1 LKGSS
6 RWLLILSFVWAIT
19 LLVLGGWWLYLLI
32 SFGEKLEELKA
43 ALGEDYDGIIKE
55 GPNLANLVKWEGG
68 TFLVLLSLL
77 SFTMLFLYLKDQK
90 KTKALQDFFAAL
102 THELKTPL
110 ASIRLQAEVIGE
122 MTAPL
127 VPKARDL
134 TMRMVED
141 VTTLETQMDKLLQL
155 SRLERGG
162 SFNLTTVDFIPY
174 LENFFQT
181 HGRGLKFKS
190 LQQQNDVVVL
200 ADEFA
205 LSLILKN
212 LVENT
217 HSHVGEEASVDLNI
231 SLDGDFVVLNYS
243 DKGQFTGDPERLSEM
258 FYKHASSQGT
268 GIGLYLVKKSL
279 EAMDGQLQLKTNPHF
294 EVIIKLRRGAAE

>member
-1 LKGSS
+1 MKDSS
-6 RWLLILSFVWAIT
+6 RWLLILSFVWALT

-43 ALGEDYDGIIKE
+43 ALGEDYDGLVKE

-68 TFLVLLSLL
+68 TFMVLLCLL
-77 SFTMLFLYLKDQK
+77 SFTMIFLYLKDQK

-122 MTAPL
+122 MTSPV
-127 VPKARDL
+127 VPKAREL

-162 SFNLTTVDFIPY
+162 SFNLATVDFIPY
-174 LENFFQT
+174 LENFFQS
-181 HGRGLKFKS
+181 HGRGLRFSS
-190 LQQQNDVVVL
+190 LDSYDDVVVL

-217 HSHVGEEASVDLNI
+217 HSHVGENASVDLLI
-231 SLDGDFVVLNYS
+231 SQEGDYVVFNYQ
-243 DKGQFTGDPERLSEM
+243 DKGQFKGDPERLSQM
-258 FYKHASSQGT
+258 FYKHQSSQGT

-279 EAMDGQLQLKTNPHF
+279 EAMDGQLVIKTNPHF
-294 EVIIKLRRGAAE
+294 EVIIKLRRGAAA